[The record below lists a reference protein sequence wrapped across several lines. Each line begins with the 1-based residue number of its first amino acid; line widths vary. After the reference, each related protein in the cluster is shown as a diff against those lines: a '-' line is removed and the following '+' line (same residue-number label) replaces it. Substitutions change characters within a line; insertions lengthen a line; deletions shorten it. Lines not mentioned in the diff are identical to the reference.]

1 MSLISEIQF
10 KKYIDEFHLNNK
22 FMSLIS
28 ESQFKKYLEE
38 FDLNKKLCL

>member
-10 KKYIDEFHLNNK
+10 KKYIDEFDLNNK
-22 FMSLIS
+22 FMSLIL
-28 ESQFKKYLEE
+28 ESQFKKCLEE